1 MLSWSGQTGG
11 QGTSTSILAD
21 GTLVYYNYYDN
32 QIYAI
37 AKGPSQTTVT
47 ASPKVSTF
55 GDKVLVEGMVTDIS
69 VGTQQ
74 TEQAARFPNG
84 IAAVSDASQA
94 AWMEYV
100 YMKQR
105 EANKRNRCSSNC
117 KRSRPKRQ
125 LLQRWYNHK

>member
-1 MLSWSGQTGG
+1 MKKSTRCSAGQAKPADKVKATAV
-11 QGTSTSILAD
+11 LAD

-32 QIYAI
+32 QIYAV

-47 ASPKVSTF
+47 ASPKVSTY
-55 GDKVLVEGMVTDIS
+55 GDKVLVEGTVTDIS

-84 IAAVSDASQA
+84 VPAVSDASQA

-100 YMKQR
+100 YMKQ
-105 EANKRNRCSSNC
+105 EVPTK
-117 KRSRPKRQ
+117 Q
-125 LLQRWYNHK
+125 QVFQ